1 MMFDTKLGLKR
12 SSLDS
17 SLSLTH
23 SSWKLLEV
31 DQATIRLLTQ
41 ELSIP
46 PLLAQCLANRGIST
60 PTQAERFLNPSLADI
75 PDPRGMRNLQEAVQ
89 VVSGALARREKV
101 RIVGDYDCDGTTGL
115 ITLLNV
121 FRILSPAADEFLSF
135 HVPDRERDGYGLNA
149 GIVERAATDDVRV
162 LISVD
167 IGITAYKEWAMVR
180 ERGMTGI
187 CLDHHTVLGSSV
199 PPDAI
204 IVCPKQSGCDYSEKD
219 LAACG
224 LSLQFGRALLA
235 DHPKRDR
242 IVESLT
248 KLVAIGTVADLVP
261 LSSPSNRAIV
271 ANGLKGLSTGS
282 SNPGLAAL
290 LEVAGLSGKQIAA
303 SDLGFRLGPR
313 INAAGRID
321 GSTLS
326 VVDLFDSK
334 SLDEAK
340 RRAAQI
346 DTWNSERQDIQRNLV
361 DMLHQEIGN
370 QDPND
375 LVFVLAGEHQAG
387 WHQGV
392 VGIAASKVVEQYHR
406 PALVCSIR
414 GSHAHGSARS
424 IPQFNMVDALQHIHD
439 GLFHRYGGHAAAAGF
454 SLPAQA
460 IPELR
465 SRINEYARS
474 ILSQEDLIQTR
485 RYDGTTSLGQ
495 ITPQLIESLARL
507 APYGINNPAPRLVAT
522 ATVTDRKIL
531 REHHLKLWLVDGN
544 VRMEAIWWQ
553 RADLSDQI
561 PVGVPIQVLG
571 RIELNEW
578 NGMSRPQ
585 MIIEDI
591 RLAS

>member
-12 SSLDS
+12 SSPDS
-17 SLSLTH
+17 SLSLTN
-23 SSWKLLEV
+23 SSWKLLDV
-31 DQATIRLLTQ
+31 DQTKIRLLIQ

-46 PLLAQCLANRGIST
+46 PLLAQCLVSRGIST
-60 PTQAERFLNPSLADI
+60 PAEAERFLNPSLADI
-75 PDPRGMRNLQEAVQ
+75 PDPHGMRNLQEAVQ

-149 GIVERAATDDVRV
+149 GIVERAASDDVRV

-242 IVESLT
+242 IIESLT

-290 LEVAGLSGKQIAA
+290 LEVAGLTGKRIAA

-326 VVDLFDSK
+326 VVDLFDSR

-414 GSHAHGSARS
+414 GTHAHGSARS

-454 SLPAQA
+454 SLPTEA

-465 SRINEYARS
+465 NRINEYARS
-474 ILSQEDLIQTR
+474 ILSPEDLIQTR
-485 RYDGTTSLGQ
+485 RYDGNISLGQ
-495 ITPQLIESLARL
+495 ITPKLIESLARL
-507 APYGINNPAPRLVAT
+507 APHGINNPVPRLVVT
-522 ATVTDRKIL
+522 ATVADQKIL

-553 RADLSDQI
+553 RADIADQI